1 MIVMI
6 FVVMIFL
13 GIFCFKDKNQEILK
27 LKYFTWGGVGRRC
40 GGGEGMGGSRSWFL
54 FPTIPTAPHPNLT
67 NTIVATTD
75 ADAV

>member
-13 GIFCFKDKNQEILK
+13 GIFCFKDKNQEILN
-27 LKYFTWGGVGRRC
+27 LNTSPGVVWEGGVG
-40 GGGEGMGGSRSWFL
+40 EGKAWVAVGHGSCSL
-54 FPTIPTAPHPNLT
+54 PFPLRPHPNLT